1 MMSMKEDPDEQYYF
15 KKISQQPTLSQ
26 CSISIPSENVRKHLV
41 F

>member
-1 MMSMKEDPDEQYYF
+1 MMSMKEDPDEKYYF
-15 KKISQQPTLSQ
+15 KKISQPTLSQ